1 MLRVTEG
8 TQVSYTWKE
17 VNDHAIKR
25 SMGGVVLSAER
36 RNVRENWIWLSRS
49 SAKSRKAVAIKSL
62 KEKWKKREQLA
73 KVNGEK
79 KIGGSSTVTK
89 IDGRMDGDLY
99 LQILKDELQ
108 QTMEYYGF
116 NPPDTIF
123 QQDNDP
129 KHTCKKVKEWLEEQD
144 FITMVWPAQS
154 VMHSVPKS
162 S

>member
-1 MLRVTEG
+1 MLHITEG
-8 TQVSYTWKE
+8 TQVSYTWKG

-25 SMGGVVLSAER
+25 SMGGVVLSTER

-49 SAKSRKAVAIKSL
+49 SAKSRKAVAIRSL

-99 LQILKDELQ
+99 LQILKDEL
-108 QTMEYYGF
+108 
-116 NPPDTIF
+116 
-123 QQDNDP
+123 
-129 KHTCKKVKEWLEEQD
+129 
-144 FITMVWPAQS
+144 
-154 VMHSVPKS
+154 
-162 S
+162 